1 MEEEREGEETNL
13 GFSSRSNPLGFRTG
27 DEGKK
32 RKASPRLRITTGR
45 VFSSLSLSCLDF
57 DPGMDQD
64 TPRVEQLHLYGG
76 RRGGMRDYRQI
87 RR

>member
-1 MEEEREGEETNL
+1 MSWIFEAFDDGKRGKGERKEKS
-13 GFSSRSNPLGFRTG
+13 FV
-27 DEGKK
+27 
-32 RKASPRLRITTGR
+32 RLRITTEFF
-45 VFSSLSLSCLDF
+45 FSLSLSLSLSCLDF